1 MLFDLDFDKE
11 FYRFTRNLKDM
22 YPYEIVRKDN
32 RATVIHNVVGLS
44 KDDIKISLERE
55 GKIDYLVIS
64 GEKKNEITDKIYKVD
79 SRFTI
84 NLDEIAAEGIEWEVK
99 DGLLYVYITFKKPET
114 PNIKIKYKK

>member
-22 YPYEIVRKDN
+22 YPYEIIRKDN

-84 NLDEIAAEGIEWEVK
+84 NLDEIATEGIEWEVK
-99 DGLLYVYITFKKPET
+99 DGLLYVYVAFKEPEKP
-114 PNIKIKYKK
+114 NVKIKYKK